1 MPFRSKKQTILPVVL
16 DRRQVYIFPTR
27 QGFVFILV
35 LIAMLAGSINYNNN
49 LGFLLVFLLGG
60 IVLVSMIHT
69 YRNLLGISVLS
80 VSADPVFA
88 GNDAVFGVFLRTGRH
103 VRKGISLFAGR
114 QSHTQTVDFPAGA
127 DKTIS
132 VSVPTHQRGILRPGS
147 FTLSTVYPLGIFR
160 AWAVLRPNS
169 ECTVYPFP
177 LDASMISR
185 DPDDGGNGRKRNRV
199 SGPDDYRGLKTYQPG
214 DSFRHI
220 AWKALSRGQD
230 VLTKDFDT
238 PAGRSAILFDF
249 SKVHADGT
257 EERLSKLCAM
267 ILQANGE
274 NRKYGLALP
283 GKTISPGSGNVHRHR
298 CLSALAL
305 FKENE
310 SNE

>member
-1 MPFRSKKQTILPVVL
+1 MPFRSKKQTPLPIAL
-16 DRRQVYIFPTR
+16 GRRRVYIFPTR
-27 QGFVFILV
+27 QGFLFIAV

-60 IVLVSMIHT
+60 ILLVSMIHT
-69 YRNLLGISVLS
+69 YRNLLGVIVLS

-88 GNDAVFGVFLRTGRH
+88 GSDAVFAVFLRSGRH
-103 VRKGISLFAGR
+103 ARKRISLSAGK
-114 QSHTQTVDFPAGA
+114 QSHMQTEDFPAGA

-132 VSVPTHQRGILRPGS
+132 VPVPTRQRGTLQPES
-147 FTLSTVYPLGIFR
+147 FTLSTIYPLGIFR

-177 LDASMISR
+177 LEASMANR
-185 DPDDGGNGRKRNRV
+185 DQDVEKNGRKRSRV
-199 SGPDDYRGLKTYQPG
+199 SGPYDYQGLKTYQPG

-220 AWKALSRGQD
+220 AWKALSRGQGI
-230 VLTKDFDT
+230 LTKDFET
-238 PAGRSAILFDF
+238 PAAQSAVIFDF
-249 SKVHADGT
+249 SKVRASGT

-283 GKTISPGSGNVHRHR
+283 GKTISPGSGNAHRHR
-298 CLSALAL
+298 CLKALAL

-310 SNE
+310 SNG

>member
-1 MPFRSKKQTILPVVL
+1 MPFRSKKQTLLPVVL

-35 LIAMLAGSINYNNN
+35 LIAMLAGSVNYNNN

-69 YRNLLGISVLS
+69 YRNLLGIKVRS
-80 VSADPVFA
+80 VSAEPIFA
-88 GNDAVFGVFLRTGRH
+88 GSDAVFEFFLRTGRH
-103 VRKGISLFAGR
+103 FRKQISLFVEKQPDMR
-114 QSHTQTVDFPAGA
+114 TDDFPAGA
-127 DKTIS
+127 DETIS
-132 VSVPTHQRGILRPGS
+132 VSVPTRQRGLLNPGS
-147 FTLSTVYPLGIFR
+147 FTLSTVYPLGLFR
-160 AWAVLRPNS
+160 AWAVLCPDS

-177 LDASMISR
+177 LDASLISR
-185 DPDDGGNGRKRNRV
+185 DQDTGENGGKRSRV
-199 SGPDDYRGLKTYQPG
+199 SGPHDYRGLKTYQPG

-220 AWKALSRGQD
+220 AWKTFSRGQG

-238 PAGRSAILFDF
+238 PAGKSAIIFDF
-249 SKVHADGT
+249 SKVRAGGT

-267 ILQANGE
+267 ILGANGE
-274 NRKYGLALP
+274 NRQYGLALP
-283 GKTISPGSGNVHRHR
+283 GKTISPGSGNAHRHR

-310 SNE
+310 SNG